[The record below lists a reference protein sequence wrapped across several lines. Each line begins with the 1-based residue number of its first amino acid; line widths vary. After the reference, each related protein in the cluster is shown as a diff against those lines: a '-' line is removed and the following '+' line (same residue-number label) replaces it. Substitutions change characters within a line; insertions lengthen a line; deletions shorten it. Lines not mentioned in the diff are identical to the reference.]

1 MSNAI
6 NDNYIA
12 RLFER
17 LEGLEDVMTDSKY
30 IESQQSLLRLVADG
44 QLEEASEELIQLEQ
58 SYVYELKADR
68 FADDDM
74 VSIEAEFSDVY

>member
-1 MSNAI
+1 MSNAT

-30 IESQQSLLRLVADG
+30 IEAQQSLLRLVADG
-44 QLEEASEELIQLEQ
+44 QLEEASEDVLAWEQEL
-58 SYVYELKADR
+58 VYELKADR
-68 FADDDM
+68 MADL
-74 VSIEAEFSDVY
+74 EFGDVF